1 MLECEDLKLGVQCHW
16 NNLKMRKHEEKGK
29 CQNYAAEVSSAR
41 AGPAEASIDNF
52 IELS

>member
-29 CQNYAAEVSSAR
+29 CQNYAAEVSSVQASP
-41 AGPAEASIDNF
+41 GASIDNF